1 MLAPFAFTSV
11 NRSCEPQPP
20 AWQQFRS
27 FNRSLGF
34 GASLKE
40 EEPMDNC
47 IFCKIAR
54 REIPAKIVGES
65 EFALAFWDV
74 SPRQPLHILV
84 IPKVHY
90 ANVAE
95 LTLNDESSLV
105 AVMKLASELAVQH
118 ADESFRISFNTGE
131 AAGQTVFHAHGHLTS
146 RTPRGELV

>member
-1 MLAPFAFTSV
+1 M
-11 NRSCEPQPP
+11 
-20 AWQQFRS
+20 
-27 FNRSLGF
+27 
-34 GASLKE
+34 KE
-40 EEPMDNC
+40 TMSEDNC

-54 REIPAKIVGES
+54 KEVPANFVGENDL
-65 EFALAFWDV
+65 AVAFWDV

-95 LTLNDESSLV
+95 LSLNDEASLV
-105 AVMKLASELAVQH
+105 AVMKLGSELALKF

-146 RTPRGELV
+146 RTPRQPIA

>member
-1 MLAPFAFTSV
+1 
-11 NRSCEPQPP
+11 
-20 AWQQFRS
+20 
-27 FNRSLGF
+27 
-34 GASLKE
+34 
-40 EEPMDNC
+40 MDNC

-65 EFALAFWDV
+65 ELALAFWDV

-95 LTLNDESSLV
+95 LTLNDETSLV

-118 ADESFRISFNTGE
+118 ADGSFRISFNTGE

>member
-1 MLAPFAFTSV
+1 MEGSMTEDS
-11 NRSCEPQPP
+11 
-20 AWQQFRS
+20 
-27 FNRSLGF
+27 
-34 GASLKE
+34 
-40 EEPMDNC
+40 C

-54 REIPAKIVGES
+54 KEIPAKFVGES
-65 EFALAFWDV
+65 DLAIAFWDV

-105 AVMKLASELAVQH
+105 AVMKLGSELALQF
-118 ADESFRISFNTGE
+118 AQDSFRFSFNTGE

-146 RTPRGELV
+146 RTPRESVA

>member
-1 MLAPFAFTSV
+1 
-11 NRSCEPQPP
+11 
-20 AWQQFRS
+20 
-27 FNRSLGF
+27 
-34 GASLKE
+34 
-40 EEPMDNC
+40 MDNC

-65 EFALAFWDV
+65 ELALAFWDV

-84 IPKVHY
+84 IPKSHY

-95 LTLNDESSLV
+95 LTLKDEASLV
-105 AVMKLASELAVQH
+105 AVMKVASELAVQH

-131 AAGQTVFHAHGHLTS
+131 EAGQTVFHAHGHLTS